1 MGWPDEREGAADGT
15 ARAGDAGGVSFRIS
29 GNTISG
35 PFAAGYHAQ
44 ATQWNQPT
52 DELLAR
58 LDDALRELMAGAS
71 PLGTGD
77 YQLVQDD
84 AVQLRAEVTSP
95 RPDRDKVMGLLGQMT
110 ARAGSVA
117 ALLAIV
123 DRIKELVSALLH

>member
-58 LDDALRELMAGAS
+58 LDDALRERWPAPPRSGPA
-71 PLGTGD
+71 T
-77 YQLVQDD
+77 
-84 AVQLRAEVTSP
+84 TSWCRTMPCNSEP
-95 RPDRDKVMGLLGQMT
+95 R
-110 ARAGSVA
+110 
-117 ALLAIV
+117 
-123 DRIKELVSALLH
+123 